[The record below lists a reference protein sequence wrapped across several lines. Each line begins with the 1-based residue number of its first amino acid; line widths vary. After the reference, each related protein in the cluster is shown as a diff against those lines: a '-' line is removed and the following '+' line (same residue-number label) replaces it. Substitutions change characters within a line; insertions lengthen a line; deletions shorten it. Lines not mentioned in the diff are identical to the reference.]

1 MSRCRCLGVTSAEE
15 CDTVPSCPPP
25 HAQRL
30 SVDFSDCDI
39 DVTCTVHQSSQFSVL
54 SEASNSHL
62 LLAESGKYLF
72 STYKDLHIRVFAQ
85 NILSECD
92 VLRIYIVDTS
102 MSQLESTAATLI
114 TISSYLPRCLL
125 TPECREIFILD
136 DGTTAGENNDL
147 DSE

>member
-1 MSRCRCLGVTSAEE
+1 MYSTS
-15 CDTVPSCPPP
+15 T
-25 HAQRL
+25 
-30 SVDFSDCDI
+30 
-39 DVTCTVHQSSQFSVL
+39 L
-54 SEASNSHL
+54 SEASKYHL